1 MAHDGLKKIDVKI
14 RDWNHKRI
22 DSMRAFKLSFSQAFF
37 PLFRR
42 RSRYEKTYA
51 DILVFRLDDK
61 LGDSI
66 TSTGFL
72 LQLKKNFPKNRL
84 VVLSG
89 KNAAFIYKKLNFIDE
104 VIVVKKGILQT
115 LRAFWILKSR
125 EYRFLFNTSHI
136 LTPQVV
142 FLSSFLK
149 AWKKITFL
157 NFKSRSFTD
166 HVRYNEHTDHV
177 TLRYQR
183 SLEVVGLHTE
193 QLDYH
198 IVTQSDEHARVL
210 EKSIFELRQK
220 GTLIVLLNSFAGAR
234 LRNLNQ
240 KTTTDIVKGILEN
253 HHNAVVV
260 SVGNEG
266 DLQKIQYW
274 VAALNNPRWVCYSRQ
289 GSLAFNL
296 ALAQHAALII
306 TPDTSWVH
314 IASALKKSVVAI
326 YREDESQE
334 KNSLIWAPYAT
345 KNAVVYAPFDR
356 ARPHDI
362 NTVNPTQVLKGV
374 ETLLADVN

>member
-1 MAHDGLKKIDVKI
+1 MFKKLDTKI

-22 DSMRAFKLSFSQAFF
+22 DVMRAFKLSLAQAIF
-37 PLFRR
+37 PLFAKK
-42 RSRYEKTYA
+42 SRKENANA

-72 LQLKKNFPKNRL
+72 KELKHNFSSNRL

-89 KNAAFIYKKLNFIDE
+89 KNAAFIYKKLKFIDE

-115 LRAFWILKSR
+115 LRAYLILRGK
-125 EYRFLFNTSHI
+125 EYRFIFNTSHI
-136 LTPQVV
+136 LTPQVI

-157 NFKSRSFTD
+157 NSTVKAFT
-166 HVRYNEHTDHV
+166 HHIRYDENKDHV
-177 TLRYQR
+177 TVRYQK
-183 SLEVVGLHTE
+183 SLEAVGIE
-193 QLDYH
+193 QANLDYQLVVDQNEH
-198 IVTQSDEHARVL
+198 IRQL
-210 EKSIFELRQK
+210 EKAIFELRQK
-220 GTLIVLLNSFAGAR
+220 GTAIIVLNSFAGAR
-234 LRNLNQ
+234 LRNLSQ
-240 KTTTDIVKGILEN
+240 KTTTEIVKGILEQ

-260 SVGNEG
+260 SIGNED

-274 VAALNNPRWVCYSRQ
+274 VTAFNDPRWVCYPRQ
-289 GSLAFNL
+289 GSLGFNL

-314 IASALKKSVVAI
+314 VASALKKSVVAI
-326 YREDESQE
+326 YREDESRE
-334 KNSLIWAPYAT
+334 RNSLIWAPYKT
-345 KNAVVYAPFDR
+345 KNVVVFAPFDQ

-362 NTVNPTQVLKGV
+362 NTVDVAQVVAGV
-374 ETLLADVN
+374 EQLLSDV